1 MSTKCFAIAKEY
13 SLCGKSIDAVDS
25 AASANAS
32 LRTEKFFKSHAMR
45 FRQGNFVPNIG
56 NTEVLH
62 RCIASV

>member
-1 MSTKCFAIAKEY
+1 MKEY

-25 AASANAS
+25 AANAS

-62 RCIASV
+62 RGIASG